1 MSYLD
6 EISDGGYYLNAF
18 SNLLKRR
25 QMENAAQ
32 NQMVSSGG
40 QMPQMMMG
48 GGGDGRSSN
57 PGWDSMTNTQKAAY
71 YSDNPTMAAVTQFG
85 QQALNYAPFGVGM
98 AMQAQKAMF
107 PDFAR
112 EQGMVNRGIDPATGL
127 QVGGYSSLQAPNL
140 QSFDTPTPTPTGL
153 YGDDFAGMPAPAKPD
168 NFLASLLSGILRSS
182 NVSLTPAP
190 VESREATPVGFSSP
204 AVNFGKESSI
214 PTGGIVSPGVA
225 LSRDDRINAV
235 GSMAGGYGG
244 GAGAPGAN
252 SDGFG
257 GGDAG
262 FGGGSKAFNQGG
274 MVNAQHLMGRAP
286 APDDGY
292 GALQGGE
299 YVITKAAVEKY
310 GKRMMDAINNGT
322 FR

>member
-6 EISDGGYYLNAF
+6 EISGGSYYLNAF
-18 SNLLKRR
+18 NNLLKRR

-32 NQMVSSGG
+32 NQM
-40 QMPQMMMG
+40 QAPMQNQMMGGG

-57 PGWDSMTNTQKAAY
+57 PGWDALSNAEKAAY

-85 QQALNYAPFGVGM
+85 QKALGYAPFGIGL
-98 AMQAQKAMF
+98 AMKAQELMF
-107 PDFAR
+107 PQFVA
-112 EQGMVNRGIDPATGL
+112 EQASVARGIDPATGL
-127 QVGGYSSLQAPNL
+127 QVGGYGSQPGTSGI
-140 QSFDTPTPTPTGL
+140 TPTGL
-153 YGDDFAGMPAPAKPD
+153 YGDQFAGMPAPAKPD
-168 NFLASLLSGILRSS
+168 NFFASLLSGILPSS
-182 NVSLTPAP
+182 NVTLDPAP
-190 VESREATPVGFSSP
+190 VEIREATPVGFSSP
-204 AVNFGKESSI
+204 TSNFGKESSI
-214 PTGGIVSPGVA
+214 PTGGMVSPGVA

-235 GSMAGGYGG
+235 GSVAGGYGG

-252 SDGFG
+252 ADGFG

-262 FGGGSKAFNQGG
+262 FGGGSQAFNQGG
-274 MVNAQHLMGRAP
+274 MVTPERLMGRAP

-299 YVITKAAVEKY
+299 YVITKAAVERY
-310 GKRMMDAINNGT
+310 GKAMMDAINNGT